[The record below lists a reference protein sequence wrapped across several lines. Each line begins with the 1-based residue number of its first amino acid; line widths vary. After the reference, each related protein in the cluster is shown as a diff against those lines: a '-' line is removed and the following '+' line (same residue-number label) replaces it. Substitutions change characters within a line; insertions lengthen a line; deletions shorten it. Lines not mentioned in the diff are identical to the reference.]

1 MVIMAS
7 SIARERLRSQARWRS
22 YDTLAK
28 RLTETFSLYLLPPS
42 LTLDIHVMVN
52 MSKQDIR

>member
-1 MVIMAS
+1 MNVYGVKQDGGHTI
-7 SIARERLRSQARWRS
+7 LL
-22 YDTLAK
+22 LAK
-28 RLTETFSLYLLPPS
+28 RLTEIFSLYLLPPS